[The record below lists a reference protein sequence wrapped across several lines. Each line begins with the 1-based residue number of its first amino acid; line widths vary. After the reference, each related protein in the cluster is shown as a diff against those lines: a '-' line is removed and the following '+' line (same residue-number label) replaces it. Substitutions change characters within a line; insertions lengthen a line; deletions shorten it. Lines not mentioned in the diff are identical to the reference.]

1 MGPRHAARA
10 TPEPA
15 GPRQRGVASSA
26 RMEPAPLDPHL
37 ARSLL
42 RSAVTWLELEAE
54 SGRRHAWRAREIGAV
69 AILGGF
75 GGLAARSERMLAE
88 ADHIHADDDDHSVH
102 DPTLPHG
109 PELAEMFPPYSVAQV
124 LAQVRQA
131 PGTHISLALDRRF
144 DEAWAGCED
153 DAQREEIVAVRI
165 LLGDFE
171 GAQTMLSLPEYPAD
185 RRLGPLMVIAIEARR
200 MDRAELSHRVIL
212 EQLNAHDELQ
222 WWVPVAAGLLG
233 RVPWAGYPLPET

>member
-1 MGPRHAARA
+1 
-10 TPEPA
+10 
-15 GPRQRGVASSA
+15 
-26 RMEPAPLDPHL
+26 MEPAPLDPHL

-75 GGLAARSERMLAE
+75 GGLAARAERLLAE
-88 ADHIHADDDDHSVH
+88 ADHVHADDDDHSAH
-102 DPTLPHG
+102 DPSLPHG
-109 PELAEMFPPYSVAQV
+109 PELAEMFPPYSSPQV
-124 LAQVRQA
+124 LAQVRTSA
-131 PGTHISLALDRRF
+131 PPHISLALDRRF
-144 DEAWAGCED
+144 DEAWAASQD
-153 DAQREEIVAVRI
+153 DGQREEVVAVRA

-171 GAQTMLSLPEYPAD
+171 GALTMLGSPEYPSD

-200 MDRAELSHRVIL
+200 MEQPDLSRRLIL
-212 EQLNAHDELQ
+212 EQLGGHNELE